1 MTSVVN
7 VNIEINHARVMIPF
21 KSNGSVNYSWSNYVI
36 GFYTRIHSREGED
49 YSKIINRTDGSMWR
63 LETYWAHCN

>member
-1 MTSVVN
+1 
-7 VNIEINHARVMIPF
+7 MIPF

-49 YSKIINRTDGSMWR
+49 YSQIINRTDGTMWR